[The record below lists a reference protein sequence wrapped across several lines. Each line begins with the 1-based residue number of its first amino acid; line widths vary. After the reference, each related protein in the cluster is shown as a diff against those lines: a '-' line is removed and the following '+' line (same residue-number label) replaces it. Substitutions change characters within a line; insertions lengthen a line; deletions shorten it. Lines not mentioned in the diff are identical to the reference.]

1 MNKSDIDRRT
11 KEYCDNNPLSK
22 KMKVTGENLNDKFLN
37 IGFLK
42 DFEGMYP
49 PLANECE
56 LIAIEFAVE
65 FAKWNENYPAHL
77 KYDDKGK
84 HLGLEKL
91 VVIFNN
97 KFYGR

>member
-1 MNKSDIDRRT
+1 MNKSDINERT
-11 KEYCDNNPLSK
+11 REYCKNNPLPK
-22 KMKVTGENLNDKFLN
+22 VMKVTGENLNDKFLN

-42 DFEGMYP
+42 DYEGMYP

-56 LIAIEFAVE
+56 IIAIEFAVE

-84 HLGLEKL
+84 YLGLEKL
-91 VVIFNN
+91 VIIFKD

>member
-1 MNKSDIDRRT
+1 MGQIKQLKD
-11 KEYCDNNPLSK
+11 YCDNNPLPRK
-22 KMKVTGENLNDKFLN
+22 IKVTGENLNDKFLN

-56 LIAIEFAVE
+56 LIAVE
-65 FAKWNENYPAHL
+65 FAKWNENYPSHL

-84 HLGLEKL
+84 YLGLENL
-91 VVIFNN
+91 IIIFKN